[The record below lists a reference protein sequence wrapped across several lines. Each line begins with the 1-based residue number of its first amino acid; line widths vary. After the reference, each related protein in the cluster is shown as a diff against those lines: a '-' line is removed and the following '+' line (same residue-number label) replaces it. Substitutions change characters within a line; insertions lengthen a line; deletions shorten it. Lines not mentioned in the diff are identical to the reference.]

1 MFRTSG
7 KFPIIGDSSS
17 SDNQFYKRIKLQSYD
32 VLEMRSFIQGIT
44 SFRYQMQKE
53 EIYKKH
59 KNGNRNDSC
68 AVIIILVISAYFQV
82 NNLL

>member
-1 MFRTSG
+1 
-7 KFPIIGDSSS
+7 
-17 SDNQFYKRIKLQSYD
+17 
-32 VLEMRSFIQGIT
+32 
-44 SFRYQMQKE
+44 MQKE

-68 AVIIILVISAYFQV
+68 AVIIVLVISAYFQE